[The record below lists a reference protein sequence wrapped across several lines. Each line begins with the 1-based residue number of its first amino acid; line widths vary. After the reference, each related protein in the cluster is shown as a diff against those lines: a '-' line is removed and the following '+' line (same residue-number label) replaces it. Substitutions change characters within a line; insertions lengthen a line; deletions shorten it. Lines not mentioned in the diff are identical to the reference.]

1 MNGPPAVE
9 NIASRL
15 PPKGRLI
22 GVDLGAKTIG
32 LALSDVERRLA
43 SPLKALKRVSFVK
56 SADALLAACSEYSVV
71 GLVIGLPLDL
81 EGRDTPSAQSARAFG
96 QKLATKTDL
105 PIAFWDERFSTAA
118 TQRSLI
124 EKDVSRARRAQVI
137 DKMAAA
143 YILQGAL
150 DRLAAISQQPRSMRI
165 SKESCCAARGSL
177 KERASRGRDRRR
189 NLE

>member
-1 MNGPPAVE
+1 ME

-15 PPKGRLI
+15 PAKGRLI

-32 LALSDVERRLA
+32 LALSDVERKLA
-43 SPLKALKRVSFVK
+43 SPLKTLKRVAFAK
-56 SADALLAACSEYSVV
+56 DADALLAACGEYRVV

-81 EGRDTPSAQSARAFG
+81 EGRDTPNAQSARAFG
-96 QKLATKTDL
+96 QRLATKIDL
-105 PIAFWDERFSTAA
+105 PVAFWDERFSTAA

-150 DRLAAISQQPRSMRI
+150 DRLAAMSQ
-165 SKESCCAARGSL
+165 EARG
-177 KERASRGRDRRR
+177 R
-189 NLE
+189 

>member
-1 MNGPPAVE
+1 MKGPPGVE
-9 NIASRL
+9 YVASHL

-32 LALSDVERRLA
+32 LAVSDVERRLA
-43 SPLKALKRVSFVK
+43 SPLKTLRRTAFEKD
-56 SADALLAACSEYSVV
+56 ADALLAACSEYGAV

-81 EGRDTPSAQSARAFG
+81 EGRDTPRAQSVRAFG
-96 QKLATKTDL
+96 RNLATTTDL

-118 TQRSLI
+118 MERSLI

-150 DRLAAISQQPRSMRI
+150 DRLAAAPQ
-165 SKESCCAARGSL
+165 EARG
-177 KERASRGRDRRR
+177 R
-189 NLE
+189 